1 VISYPYGVGDVVIR
15 VIEEGSGDHVALL
28 LHGVGARAD
37 RWRHNIG
44 ALAAAGLH
52 VYAIDLPGHGFSAKG
67 DFDYSVDGYASL
79 AQRFLDSVG
88 AARCVLVGTSL
99 GGHIQAAVT
108 CRDPA
113 RVTALIL
120 VGTLGIT
127 PLGEQGRQAVANSL
141 LDASAQ
147 GVRAKLTRVIHD
159 PALVTE
165 DWIREESLI
174 NSSPAASAAFGSL
187 AEYFRSRIDDDTVGE
202 RLAGLTEPP
211 PTLLVWGADD
221 LIVPPAIG
229 HQSRQILGEGVP
241 LAMIPAAGHAPYLER
256 PELFNDAVLAFLRE
270 KGLTAG
276 ALRAGT
282 TALEEAR

>member
-1 VISYPYGVGDVVIR
+1 VISYPYGVGGVVIR
-15 VIEEGSGDHVALL
+15 VIEEGSGDHCALL

-37 RWRHNIG
+37 RWRNNIG

-67 DFDYSVDGYASL
+67 DFDYSVNGYASL
-79 AQRFLDSVG
+79 ALSFLDSVG
-88 AARCVLVGTSL
+88 ATRCVLVGTSL
-99 GGHIQAAVT
+99 GGHVQAAVT

-127 PLGEQGRQAVANSL
+127 ALGEQGCQAVANSL
-141 LDASAQ
+141 LDTSTP
-147 GVRAKLTRVIHD
+147 GIRAKLTRVIHA

-165 DWIREESLI
+165 DWIREESMI
-174 NSSPAASAAFGSL
+174 NSSPGASAAFGAL
-187 AEYFRSRIDDDTVGE
+187 AEYFRSHIDDDTVGE
-202 RLAGLTEPP
+202 DLARLSEPP

-229 HQSRQILGEGVP
+229 QDSQRVLGNGVP

-256 PELFNDAVLAFLRE
+256 PELFNDAVLAFLQE
-270 KGLTAG
+270 KAG
-276 ALRAGT
+276 SVT
-282 TALEEAR
+282 QE

>member
-1 VISYPYGVGDVVIR
+1 MISYPYGVGDVVVR
-15 VIEEGSGDHVALL
+15 VIEEGSGDQVALL

-44 ALAAAGLH
+44 VLAAAGLH
-52 VYAIDLPGHGFSAKG
+52 VYAIDLPGHGFSARG
-67 DFDYSVDGYASL
+67 LDYSVNGYASL
-79 AQRFLDSVG
+79 ACFLDSVG

-127 PLGEQGRQAVANSL
+127 ALGEQGRQAVANSL
-141 LDASAQ
+141 LDASVP

-165 DWIREESLI
+165 DSIHEESLI
-174 NSSPAASAAFGSL
+174 NSSPGASTAFGSL
-187 AEYFRSRIDDDTVGE
+187 ADYFRSRIDDDTVGE
-202 RLAGLTEPP
+202 RLAQLAELR
-211 PTLLVWGADD
+211 PTLLVWGAED

-229 HQSRQILGEGVP
+229 QESRRILGGGVP

-256 PELFNDAVLAFLRE
+256 PELFNDAVLAFLWRRGSRR
-270 KGLTAG
+270 KTPH
-276 ALRAGT
+276 
-282 TALEEAR
+282 